1 MKVALVTGCAGGVG
15 AAVAERL
22 AADGYRVAGVDLQ
35 PSGGPAVERHYAHD
49 LTDLDGLEPLV
60 AKITDEMGRISLLVN
75 NAAFWKPTPF
85 FELDAAQIQRTLT
98 VNLSATLLLCQ
109 AVARRMADGAGGA
122 IVNVSSIAG
131 VRGSSQVDYGASKA
145 GVINLTKTLARTL
158 AEHRI
163 RVNAIAPALVD
174 TGMGTRLPEEVR
186 AAFLTQTPM
195 KRGARPDE
203 VANVVA
209 FLASDEA
216 SYVTGETI
224 QIHGGL

>member
-1 MKVALVTGCAGGVG
+1 VKVALVTGCAGGVG
-15 AAVAERL
+15 LAIAERL

-35 PSGGPAVERHYAHD
+35 PAETAAVERHYAHD
-49 LTDLDGLEPLV
+49 LTDLGGLEPLV
-60 AKITDEMGRISLLVN
+60 ARIAGDMGRISLLVN
-75 NAAFWKPTPF
+75 NAAYWKPTPF
-85 FELDAAQIQRTLT
+85 LDLDAAQIQRTLT
-98 VNLSATLLLCQ
+98 VNVTATLLLCQ
-109 AVARRMADGAGGA
+109 AVARRMIDGDGGA
-122 IVNVSSIAG
+122 IVNVASIAG
-131 VRGSSQVDYGASKA
+131 VRGSSQIDYGASKA

-186 AAFLTQTPM
+186 AAFLAQTPM
-195 KRGARPDE
+195 KRGATPQE